1 MAKQT
6 YHLTILSPSGEEL
19 VSADV
24 TPARGKALFNAYKTA
39 GKYLMDYGF
48 NADCESLAW
57 VTMELKET
65 A

>member
-6 YHLTILSPSGEEL
+6 YHLTILSPEGEEL

-24 TPARGKALFNAYKTA
+24 TPARGRALFNAYKTA
-39 GKYLMDYGF
+39 GKYLIDYKL
-48 NADCESLAW
+48 NPDCENLAW
-57 VTMELKET
+57 VTMELKES

>member
-6 YHLTILSPSGEEL
+6 YHLTILAPDGEEL

-24 TPARGKALFNAYKTA
+24 TPARGRALFNAYKSA
-39 GKYLMDYGF
+39 GKYLIDYKS
-48 NADCESLAW
+48 NPDCESLAW
-57 VTMELKET
+57 VTMELKES